1 MKHYLLSWYGITD
14 LRAALGL
21 EPTDGPILSA
31 LKTGKYSDAF
41 ILAYTN
47 PAKPQQDAS
56 IIEQTRWDRWRTSD
70 PEARLH
76 IHRDEAQRLV
86 DDLSNTETGHGLF
99 TDWLKAQ
106 LDTYGVICNITVIP
120 QELKHL
126 NDAQAIFDAA
136 TSAVK
141 LTLKDDCEKSITTYV
156 SPGTPVMAYTWA
168 LIARAH
174 PQHNIEVIATSEP
187 RLPPETVDLPK
198 GLLTPLVTGPQ
209 TAKPSEYDAII
220 HLLGRERMP
229 IFFGMLQF
237 KAALHI
243 FITTEEYQ
251 HAGNVLSRCLPK
263 GCQSET
269 VMITDAFKPADT
281 RRAIEKQ
288 LRRLPSAARVAV
300 NLTGGTKLMFAGAL
314 AACWELGLEPFYFEI
329 KDHKVVFIRD
339 GLTVPFIGARSVDDY
354 LLVNGFDVI
363 TSGRWVENPALC
375 ARLDVTRKL
384 WEARKT
390 LGRLYRTS
398 DFRHYDEPWGKGR
411 NPRFSWKW
419 EDSQASFDD
428 RGEATLVLN
437 GKTIPVPRCDD
448 YGKYLGGG
456 WLEEYVCTLLHT
468 VEERGVIYDV
478 RIGMEVDYAN
488 RTKPLDDMPNGE
500 FDCAFTDGK
509 RLWLVECKAGN
520 VKQEHIQKLEN
531 NLRTYG
537 GIAARGILV
546 SSFPIAS
553 RHAER
558 IRSSTAIVSVH
569 SDGLNSK
576 TLEKIVTSEFTHSC
590 KQ

>member
-1 MKHYLLSWYGITD
+1 MKHYLLTWYGITD

-31 LKTGKYSDAF
+31 LKTGKFTDVV

-47 PAKPQQDAS
+47 PSKSQHGYSNDARTQW
-56 IIEQTRWDRWRTSD
+56 ENWRTSD
-70 PEARLH
+70 PETRLQ
-76 IHRDEAQRLV
+76 IPRDIAQQAV
-86 DDLSNTETGHGLF
+86 DDVSNTETGHVLF
-99 TDWLKAQ
+99 TDWLKTQ
-106 LDTYGVICNITVIP
+106 LETNGIPCNMVVIP

-136 TSAVK
+136 ASAVK
-141 LTLKDDCEKSITTYV
+141 LTLEDDCEKSITTYV

-174 PQHNIEVIATSEP
+174 PQHNIAVIASSEP

-209 TAKPSEYDAII
+209 TAKPSEYDAMI

-229 IFFGMLQF
+229 IYFGMLQF

-243 FITTEEYQ
+243 FITTQDYQ
-251 HAGNVLSRCLPK
+251 HAGIVLSRCLPK
-263 GCQSET
+263 DCQSKT
-269 VMITDAFKPADT
+269 VTILDAFKPADT
-281 RRAIEKQ
+281 RRAIEEQVCK
-288 LRRLPSAARVAV
+288 LPSKARVAV

-329 KDHKVVFIRD
+329 NDHNILFIRD
-339 GLTVPFIGARSVDDY
+339 GLTVPFIGAKSVDEY
-354 LLVNGFDVI
+354 FVVNGFDVI
-363 TSGRWVENPALC
+363 KSGRWEENPVRA
-375 ARLDVTRKL
+375 ARQDVTRKL
-384 WEARKT
+384 WEARRA
-390 LGRLYRTS
+390 LGRLYQTS
-398 DFRHYDEPWGKGR
+398 DFRNYHVPWGKGR

-437 GKTIPVPRCDD
+437 GKTIPVTKCDD
-448 YGKYLGGG
+448 YGQYLGGG
-456 WLEEYVCTLLHT
+456 WLEEYVYSLLRA
-468 VEERGVIYDV
+468 VEKRGLIYDV

-488 RTKPLDDMPNGE
+488 RTQPLDKMPNGE

-531 NLRTYG
+531 NLKTYG

-546 SSFPIAS
+546 SSFPVLS
-553 RHAER
+553 RHAKR
-558 IRSSTAIVSVH
+558 ISSSTAIVAVQAEEVS
-569 SDGLNSK
+569 SK
-576 TLEKIVTSEFTHSC
+576 VLEKIVTSEFSHSG
-590 KQ
+590 QR